1 MSNKDINNEK
11 EVRNKKG
18 VDTKYKEEFVEMA
31 YEFLQ
36 EGKTMKQLA
45 QFLGISKSTLYQWK
59 DKYDK
64 LSDAIS
70 RGRAKADDLIEE
82 SCYEAARG
90 MWIEEEQ
97 AFQNKTTGEIT
108 IITVRKQLPPN
119 PILTK
124 YWLNNRKP
132 QEWREK
138 KDVEMSGEIKTLKI
152 GFSDDD

>member
-1 MSNKDINNEK
+1 MSNKNINNEE
-11 EVRNKKG
+11 EVKKG
-18 VDTKYKEEFVEMA
+18 TPTKYKEEFIEMA

-36 EGKTMKQLA
+36 EGKTIKELA
-45 QFLGISKSTLYQWK
+45 HFLGATTQTVYNWR
-59 DKYDK
+59 DKYD
-64 LSDAIS
+64 LFFDAIS
-70 RGRAKADDLIEE
+70 RGRAKADNLIEE
-82 SCYEAARG
+82 SCYQAAKG

-97 AFQNKTTGEIT
+97 AFQNKITGEIT
-108 IITVRKQLPPN
+108 IVTVRKQLPPN